1 MAIFEFLQSNAGS
14 LLTITI
20 GSVIAFIIIFKLL
33 EDTFQKIMMFIM
45 FMILAIVIGFVAY
58 KFFF

>member
-45 FMILAIVIGFVAY
+45 FMILAVVIGFVAY

>member
-33 EDTFQKIMMFIM
+33 EDTFQKTMMFIM

>member
-1 MAIFEFLQSNAGS
+1 MAILEFLQSNVGS

-20 GSVIAFIIIFKLL
+20 GSIIVFVIIFKLL

>member
-1 MAIFEFLQSNAGS
+1 MAILEFLQSNVGL

-20 GSVIAFIIIFKLL
+20 GSIIVFVIIFKLL